1 MSLTQTTKK
10 REMMTSNKANPVSD
24 NIRSDKTKHLHLIRL
39 KNNPDTSKDS
49 KSDSNKNAS
58 RVGTMEFLKHKIVN
72 SKKDKITI
80 ESIPKNDLWL
90 EHGNEKTIGNLKV
103 ADDMINEVI
112 TKNSDDKKNDENIE
126 DLNRYNDSL
135 NKKIIFFPLIL
146 IVIGEILLYKGYFN
160 QALLIHIFNLLALS
174 FSTTIIQNKLL
185 SNTFQALSLLPM
197 LRILNMA
204 MPIFFHSTLYWYPF
218 MYGCIFISIIYI
230 IKHQKFT
237 REQIGLN
244 FEKMHIYFPIAFIFG
259 FLLGI
264 VEFQILQNPA
274 LIENL
279 EFENILL
286 LSIVMTLFVGLAEE
300 LAFRSIIQTR
310 FEQIFGTTW
319 GLIIT
324 GIMFGIMHSGYGTI
338 YEIIFT
344 SSAGILLGY
353 MFIKTRSLFL
363 ISTTHGFINIFLFG
377 ILPFY
382 NVLIFT

>member
-1 MSLTQTTKK
+1 MA
-10 REMMTSNKANPVSD
+10 SNDETNPVSD
-24 NIRSDKTKHLHLIRL
+24 NIRSDKLNHSQSNRRKKKQDKG
-39 KNNPDTSKDS
+39 KNSGN
-49 KSDSNKNAS
+49 NAN
-58 RVGTMEFLKHKIVN
+58 RIGTMEFLKTNVNN
-72 SKKDKITI
+72 SKKYNITIDSIQKSYIWLKHNNGKTKLNLGFADDKI
-80 ESIPKNDLWL
+80 
-90 EHGNEKTIGNLKV
+90 NELL
-103 ADDMINEVI
+103 
-112 TKNSDDKKNDENIE
+112 TKNSENEKNDIKIE
-126 DLNRYNDSL
+126 KINRYNSSL
-135 NKKIIFFPLIL
+135 NKKIIAFPLIL
-146 IVIGEILLYKGYFN
+146 ILIGEILLYKGYFD
-160 QALLIHIFNLLALS
+160 QALLIHIFNLLVLS
-174 FSTTIIQNKLL
+174 FSTIIIQDKLL
-185 SNTFQALSLLPM
+185 SNTFQALSLLPI

-218 MYGCIFISIIYI
+218 MYGCIFISAIYI

-244 FEKMHIYFPIAFIFG
+244 FEKMHIYFPIALIVGFI
-259 FLLGI
+259 LGTM
-264 VEFQILQNPA
+264 EFQILQNPA

-286 LSIVMTLFVGLAEE
+286 ISIIMTLFVGLAEE

-310 FEQIFGTTW
+310 FEQIFGTTQ

-382 NVLIFT
+382 DLIFFK

>member
-1 MSLTQTTKK
+1 MSLIQPPIK
-10 REMMTSNKANPVSD
+10 REIMVSNNETTVESD
-24 NIRSDKTKHLHLIRL
+24 IPNHSYSIDRENDNENEIRNMND
-39 KNNPDTSKDS
+39 DS
-49 KSDSNKNAS
+49 
-58 RVGTMEFLKHKIVN
+58 F
-72 SKKDKITI
+72 
-80 ESIPKNDLWL
+80 
-90 EHGNEKTIGNLKV
+90 
-103 ADDMINEVI
+103 
-112 TKNSDDKKNDENIE
+112 
-126 DLNRYNDSL
+126 
-135 NKKIIFFPLIL
+135 NKKIIAFPLIL

-160 QALLIHIFNLLALS
+160 QALLIHTFNLLALS

-185 SNTFQALSLLPM
+185 SNTFQALSLLPL

-204 MPIFFHSTLYWYPF
+204 VPVFFHSTLYWYPF
-218 MYGCIFISIIYI
+218 IYGCILISIIYI

-237 REQIGLN
+237 REQIGLT
-244 FEKMHIYFPIAFIFG
+244 FEKIHVYILIAIIVG
-259 FLLGI
+259 FLLGT
-264 VEFQILQNPA
+264 VEHQIIQNPA
-274 LIENL
+274 LIENM
-279 EFENILL
+279 EFKNVLL
-286 LSIVMTLFVGLAEE
+286 LSIVMILFVGLAEE

-382 NVLIFT
+382 DLIFFK

>member
-1 MSLTQTTKK
+1 MASNNDTTT
-10 REMMTSNKANPVSD
+10 ESD
-24 NIRSDKTKHLHLIRL
+24 NIQSDIPNHSHSINRKKTQ
-39 KNNPDTSKDS
+39 
-49 KSDSNKNAS
+49 
-58 RVGTMEFLKHKIVN
+58 E
-72 SKKDKITI
+72 
-80 ESIPKNDLWL
+80 ND
-90 EHGNEKTIGNLKV
+90 I
-103 ADDMINEVI
+103 INM
-112 TKNSDDKKNDENIE
+112 N
-126 DLNRYNDSL
+126 NDSL
-135 NKKIIFFPLIL
+135 NKNIIAFPLIL
-146 IVIGEILLYKGYFN
+146 IVIGELLLYKGYFN

-185 SNTFQALSLLPM
+185 SNTFQALSLLPL

-204 MPIFFHSTLYWYPF
+204 IPVFFQLTLYWYTF

-237 REQIGLN
+237 REQIGLT
-244 FEKMHIYFPIAFIFG
+244 FEKLHIYFLIAFIVG

-264 VEFQILQNPA
+264 VEFQIIQNPA

-286 LSIVMTLFVGLAEE
+286 ISIVMTLFVGLAEE

-377 ILPFY
+377 ILPFD
-382 NVLIFT
+382 NLIFFK

>member
-1 MSLTQTTKK
+1 MSLTQTPKK
-10 REMMTSNKANPVSD
+10 REIMTSNKTNPVSD

-49 KSDSNKNAS
+49 NSDSNKNAS
-58 RVGTMEFLKHKIVN
+58 RVGTMEFFKHKIVK

-135 NKKIIFFPLIL
+135 NKKVILLPLIL
-146 IVIGEILLYKGYFN
+146 IVIGEMLLYKGHFN
-160 QALLIHIFNLLALS
+160 QALLIHTLNILGLS
-174 FSTTIIQNKLL
+174 FSTVIIQNKVL
-185 SNTFQALSLLPM
+185 SNTFQALSLLPL

-204 MPIFFHSTLYWYPF
+204 MPIFFQLTLYWYIF

-237 REQIGLN
+237 RDQIGLTL
-244 FEKMHIYFPIAFIFG
+244 KKIHIYVPIAIIFG
-259 FLLGI
+259 SLLGI
-264 VEFQILQNPA
+264 VEFQIIQNQA

-279 EFENILL
+279 DLENVLL
-286 LSIVMTLFVGLAEE
+286 LSIVMILFVGLAEE

-310 FEQIFGTTW
+310 LEQIFGTTW

-324 GIMFGIMHSGYGTI
+324 GITFGIMHSGYGTI

-353 MFIKTRSLFL
+353 MFIKTRSLPL
-363 ISTTHGFINIFLFG
+363 IAITHGVINIFLFG

-382 NVLIFT
+382 NVFIFT

>member
-1 MSLTQTTKK
+1 MSLKQTPINS
-10 REMMTSNKANPVSD
+10 EIMASNDETNLVSD
-24 NIRSDKTKHLHLIRL
+24 NIRSDKLKHSQSNRRKKKQDTG
-39 KNNPDTSKDS
+39 KNSGN
-49 KSDSNKNAS
+49 NVN
-58 RVGTMEFLKHKIVN
+58 RIGTMEFLKINVNN

-80 ESIPKNDLWL
+80 DSIPKSDIWL
-90 EHGNEKTIGNLKV
+90 KHDNGKTKLNMGV
-103 ADDMINEVI
+103 ADDKINEVL
-112 TKNSDDKKNDENIE
+112 TKNSEDEKNDIKIE
-126 DLNRYNDSL
+126 KINRYNSSL

-185 SNTFQALSLLPM
+185 SNTFQALSLLPI

-230 IKHQKFT
+230 IRHQKFT

-244 FEKMHIYFPIAFIFG
+244 FEKMHIYFPIALIVG
-259 FLLGI
+259 FLLGTI
-264 VEFQILQNPA
+264 EFQILQNPA

-310 FEQIFGTTW
+310 FEQIFGTTQ

-324 GIMFGIMHSGYGTI
+324 GIIFGVMHSGYGTT
-338 YEIIFT
+338 YEIMFT

-363 ISTTHGFINIFLFG
+363 ISTTHGFINVFLFG

-382 NVLIFT
+382 NLIFFK